1 MIRAYSLKFP
11 SSAEVDRKA
20 FHARLRLSQ
29 KRAAESIGRWY
40 WRYIGISR
48 RMRGAFFH
56 GNLLPLQ
63 HTRPIPKYNGHPPRS
78 GASSIMK
85 CRQEEGPPR
94 TTSTIARSI
103 AKARVPGKRATAQV
117 EVRR

>member
-1 MIRAYSLKFP
+1 MESENDSCVFIEIP
-11 SSAEVDRKA
+11 VSAEVERKA
-20 FHARLRLSQ
+20 FHVRLRLSQ

-40 WRYIGISR
+40 WRYLGISR
-48 RMRGAFFH
+48 RRRGAFFTEI
-56 GNLLPLQ
+56 LPSLQ

-94 TTSTIARSI
+94 TTSTVVRSI
-103 AKARVPGKRATAQV
+103 
-117 EVRR
+117 